1 MNQKNP
7 DNILIW
13 IMVNQYLVM
22 NLNLKKKFFFG
33 QDQTNGCVGV
43 VSQAYH

>member
-22 NLNLKKKFFFG
+22 NLNLKKNVFG